1 MTSAIASQSSLD
13 ARIKTVCDVLRRSN
27 CAGALQYVPELT
39 WLLFLRFLDER
50 EEREARDAAAL
61 GRRYEASIPE
71 PFRWRD
77 WAAPDGVKRN
87 LLQHGAGNSVFAFLE
102 DDLLPYLQALGSNGG
117 TPRERLI
124 GQILS
129 SVDGTRVDTER
140 NFYDVVDLV
149 HEIRSGEMDDQH
161 LFPLSGAYEGL
172 LLSMGEKNN
181 DGGQFFTPREVVR
194 AMVRVVAPTVGETV
208 FDPCCGTGGF
218 LAQAFE
224 HMRANLPPE
233 ATGEALE
240 RLSGETFYGTEKDTL
255 VYPIA
260 LANLVLHGIDEPHI
274 QHANTLTRAEEYG
287 GLFEDA
293 PDQFD
298 VILTNPPFGGKEGA
312 DAQNHFDYPTSS
324 TQVLFLQEVIESL
337 KRGGR
342 AGFVVDE
349 GLLFRTSE
357 RAFVQTKRKLLD
369 ECDLYCVVSLAPGV
383 FTSAGSGVKSN
394 LLFFNKGQ
402 PTERIWYY
410 ELFPPEWTDRKG
422 QTRPGTRFTKKYP
435 LTLAH
440 FEEFFA
446 LLPERAD
453 SERSWTVTR
462 EQVEANGYD
471 LKAVNPH
478 RPDDSDTRTPEE
490 LLAEIAGHGR
500 ELESAL
506 AELRSAL

>member
-50 EEREARDAAAL
+50 EEREAREAAAL
-61 GRRYEASIPE
+61 GTRFQESIPE
-71 PFRWRD
+71 PYRWRD

-87 LLQHGAGNSVFAFLE
+87 LLQHRAGASVFAFLE
-102 DDLLPYLQALGSNGG
+102 DDLLPYLHALGNNGSA
-117 TPRERLI
+117 PRQRLI
-124 GQILS
+124 SQILS

-149 HEIRSGEMDDQH
+149 HEIRSGEMDDRH
-161 LFPLSGAYEGL
+161 LFPLSAAYEGL

-194 AMVRVVAPTVGETV
+194 AMVRVVDPKVGETV

-218 LAQAFE
+218 LAQAYE
-224 HMRANLPPE
+224 HMRDGLPE
-233 ATGEALE
+233 ETTGGALE
-240 RLSGETFYGTEKDTL
+240 RLGRETFYGEEKDNL

-260 LANLVLHGIDEPHI
+260 LANLVLHGIDEPRILHG
-274 QHANTLTRAEEYG
+274 NTLTREGQYDGLYG
-287 GLFEDA
+287 DA

-298 VILTNPPFGGKEGA
+298 VILTNPPFGGKEGQ
-312 DAQNHFDYPTSS
+312 DAQNQYNYRTSS

-337 KRGGR
+337 KRDGR

-410 ELFPPEWTDRKG
+410 EITPA
-422 QTRPGTRFTKKYP
+422 TRERFTRKDP

-500 ELESAL
+500 ELEAAL
-506 AELRSAL
+506 AELRAAL

>member
-1 MTSAIASQSSLD
+1 MTAIDSQSSLD

-27 CAGALQYVPELT
+27 CAGALQYIPELT

-50 EEREARDAAAL
+50 EAREARDAADID
-61 GRRYEASIPE
+61 RPFRESIPE
-71 PFRWRD
+71 PYRWRD

-87 LLQHGAGNSVFAFLE
+87 LLQHGAGESVFDFLE
-102 DDLLPYLQALGSNGG
+102 NDLLPYLHARGDNG
-117 TPRERLI
+117 TPRQRLI
-124 GQILS
+124 SQILS
-129 SVDGTRVDTER
+129 SVNGTRVDTER

-181 DGGQFFTPREVVR
+181 DGGQFFTPRELVR
-194 AMVRVVAPTVGETV
+194 AMVRVVDPHPGETV

-224 HMRANLPPE
+224 HMRAQLPRE
-233 ATGEALE
+233 ATGEDLAQL
-240 RLSGETFYGTEKDTL
+240 RHETFFGEEKDNL

-260 LANLVLHGIDEPHI
+260 LANLVLHGIDEPRILHG
-274 QHANTLTRAEEYG
+274 NTLTRSEEYA
-287 GLFEDA
+287 GLYGDA
-293 PDQFD
+293 PDRFD
-298 VILTNPPFGGKEGA
+298 VILTNPPFGGKEGQ
-312 DAQNHFDYPTSS
+312 DAQIQYDYRTSS
-324 TQVLFLQEVIESL
+324 TQVLFLQEAISSL

-369 ECDLYCVVSLAPGV
+369 ECDLYCIVSLAPGV
-383 FTSAGSGVKSN
+383 FTAAGAGSKTNV
-394 LLFFNKGQ
+394 LFFNKGRR
-402 PTERIWYY
+402 TERIWYY
-410 ELFPPEWTDRKG
+410 EITPA
-422 QTRPGTRFTKKYP
+422 TRERFTKKDP

>member
-1 MTSAIASQSSLD
+1 MTAIDSQSSLD

-61 GRRYEASIPE
+61 GRRYEASIPD
-71 PFRWRD
+71 PYRWRD

-87 LLQHGAGNSVFAFLE
+87 LLQHGAGNSVFAFLKG
-102 DDLLPYLQALGSNGG
+102 DLLPYLQELGNNGG
-117 TPRERLI
+117 TPRRRLI

-194 AMVRVVAPTVGETV
+194 AMVRVVNPTVGETV

-224 HMRANLPPE
+224 HMRANLPSK

-274 QHANTLTRAEEYG
+274 QHGNTLTRAEEYG

-298 VILTNPPFGGKEGA
+298 VILTNPPFGGKEGV

-337 KRGGR
+337 RAGGR

-357 RAFVQTKRKLLD
+357 RAFVQTKRKLLN

-402 PTERIWYY
+402 QTERIWYY

>member
-1 MTSAIASQSSLD
+1 MTAIDSQSSLD

-50 EEREARDAAAL
+50 EEREAREAAAL
-61 GRRYEASIPE
+61 GTRFEGSIPE
-71 PFRWRD
+71 PYRWRD

-102 DDLLPYLQALGSNGG
+102 GDLLPYLHALGNNGG
-117 TPRERLI
+117 TPRQRLI

-129 SVDGTRVDTER
+129 SVDSTRVDTER
-140 NFYDVVDLV
+140 NFYNVVDLV

-161 LFPLSGAYEGL
+161 LFPLSAAYEGL

-194 AMVRVVAPTVGETV
+194 AMVRVVDPTVGETV

-233 ATGEALE
+233 TTGEALE
-240 RLSGETFYGTEKDTL
+240 RLSSKTFYGTEKDNL

-274 QHANTLTRAEEYG
+274 QHGNTLTQRYSG
-287 GLFEDA
+287 RFKGA
-293 PDQFD
+293 PGHFD

-312 DAQNHFDYPTSS
+312 AAQTRYNFKTYS
-324 TQVLFLQEVIESL
+324 TQVLFLQEVISKLET
-337 KRGGR
+337 GGR

-349 GLLFRTSE
+349 GLLFRKGE
-357 RAFVQTKRKLLD
+357 AFRQTKQKLLD

-383 FTSAGSGVKSN
+383 FTSAGSTVKSN

-410 ELFPPEWTDRKG
+410 EITPA
-422 QTRPGTRFTKKYP
+422 TRERFGKKDP

>member
-1 MTSAIASQSSLD
+1 MTSAIDSPSSLD

-50 EEREARDAAAL
+50 EEREAREAAAL
-61 GRRYEASIPE
+61 GRRYEESIPE
-71 PFRWRD
+71 PYRWRD

-87 LLQHGAGNSVFAFLE
+87 LLQHGAGNSAFDFLE
-102 DDLLPYLQALGSNGG
+102 NDLLPYLHAMGENGG
-117 TPRERLI
+117 TPRQRLI

-149 HEIRSGEMDDQH
+149 DDIRQGAISDQH

-194 AMVRVVAPTVGETV
+194 AMVRVVNPQVGETV
-208 FDPCCGTGGF
+208 YDPCCGTGGF
-218 LAQAFE
+218 LAQAYE
-224 HMRANLPPE
+224 QMRSALPPE
-233 ATGEALE
+233 ATGGALE
-240 RLSGETFYGTEKDTL
+240 QLSHHTFYGTEKDNL

-274 QHANTLTRAEEYG
+274 QHGNTLTRAEEYG

-298 VILTNPPFGGKEGA
+298 VILTNPPFGGKEGP

-337 KRGGR
+337 RRGGR

-357 RAFVQTKRKLLD
+357 RAFVSTKRKLLD

-462 EQVEANGYD
+462 EQIEANGYD

-490 LLAEIAGHGR
+490 LLAEIEGHGR